1 MTEKWIFNDQ
11 KVDICFRKWILNTR
25 KEENMEITAYMFGVP
40 LFTYNGSLEVIDE
53 GLQYKVLEWQLVD
66 MKRYNSLWTV
76 IRPDG
81 FVEIY
86 NEEGELIYKDFLIHS
101 EDFVRKLKN
110 KIMFDE
116 MRQRDDYFFSLNEMR
131 NVIDGLR
138 NNWMENMDESGDP
151 YRGCATLHVGHIDIE
166 LNVYTEEQCGNTA
179 GGKKPRIS
187 YYVCVKNQEEW
198 RSDTCLDVPVNV
210 DWNSDNW
217 ARQLEEDM
225 FCALNDYVSE
235 KKI

>member
-1 MTEKWIFNDQ
+1 
-11 KVDICFRKWILNTR
+11 
-25 KEENMEITAYMFGVP
+25 MEITAYMFGVP

-66 MKRYNSLWTV
+66 MKKYNSLWTV

-116 MRQRDDYFFSLNEMR
+116 AKQRKDYCLKKLLLQFGTV
-131 NVIDGLR
+131 VIL
-138 NNWMENMDESGDP
+138 
-151 YRGCATLHVGHIDIE
+151 
-166 LNVYTEEQCGNTA
+166 
-179 GGKKPRIS
+179 
-187 YYVCVKNQEEW
+187 
-198 RSDTCLDVPVNV
+198 VNHCEYETIV
-210 DWNSDNW
+210 FLI
-217 ARQLEEDM
+217 RK
-225 FCALNDYVSE
+225 V
-235 KKI
+235 

>member
-1 MTEKWIFNDQ
+1 
-11 KVDICFRKWILNTR
+11 
-25 KEENMEITAYMFGVP
+25 MEITAYMFGVP

-116 MRQRDDYFFSLNEMR
+116 AKQRKDYCFSLNEMWA
-131 NVIDGLR
+131 VIDGLR
-138 NNWMENMDESGDP
+138 NNRMENMEENGDP
-151 YRGCATLHVGHIDIE
+151 IAPASGLQHPF
-166 LNVYTEEQCGNTA
+166 Q
-179 GGKKPRIS
+179 S
-187 YYVCVKNQEEW
+187 
-198 RSDTCLDVPVNV
+198 
-210 DWNSDNW
+210 
-217 ARQLEEDM
+217 
-225 FCALNDYVSE
+225 
-235 KKI
+235 

>member
-1 MTEKWIFNDQ
+1 MWKKD
-11 KVDICFRKWILNTR
+11 
-25 KEENMEITAYMFGVP
+25 GVHV
-40 LFTYNGSLEVIDE
+40 TNG
-53 GLQYKVLEWQLVD
+53 
-66 MKRYNSLWTV
+66 LWTV

-116 MRQRDDYFFSLNEMR
+116 AKQRKDYCFSLNEMWA
-131 NVIDGLR
+131 VIDGLR
-138 NNWMENMDESGDP
+138 NNRMENMEENGDP
-151 YRGCATLHVGHIDIE
+151 YRGCAALEVGYVAIE

-187 YYVCVKNQEEW
+187 YYVCVKNQKEW

-217 ARQLEEDM
+217 VRQLEEDM
-225 FCALNDYVSE
+225 FCALNDYVS
-235 KKI
+235 KKRYSYDHAN